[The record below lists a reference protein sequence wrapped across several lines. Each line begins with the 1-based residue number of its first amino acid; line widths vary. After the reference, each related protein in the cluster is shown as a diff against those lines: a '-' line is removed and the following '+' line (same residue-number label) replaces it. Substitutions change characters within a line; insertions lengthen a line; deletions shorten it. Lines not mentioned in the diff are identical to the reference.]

1 MIDIILFWGGPYF
14 IIYIMVHYIYV
25 FVLQL
30 NSLSFKYI
38 IQFSHSFK
46 GDYYDNQ
53 NLSQIIP
60 DVGANWALRSN
71 CIGRG
76 QAQYLAPYVQTT

>member
-1 MIDIILFWGGPYF
+1 
-14 IIYIMVHYIYV
+14 MVHYIYV

-60 DVGANWALRSN
+60 DVGAN
-71 CIGRG
+71 
-76 QAQYLAPYVQTT
+76 